1 MRTLLFRVVAVLLLV
16 VIAYSMTIIGR
27 GHTVYMDSKRL
38 DYNGKTYETPY
49 KVVVFVKDQQ
59 VAKLYDKERGMSI
72 CIGQKF
78 AMTLEITQKKGG
90 TEETQEVS
98 LTLPRNMDGIIL
110 NLPALLAG
118 LPEEAYLSE
127 FVSTPGEEEETGDK
141 GDTSGDDGMTDEFG
155 VTATEEVPAE

>member
-1 MRTLLFRVVAVLLLV
+1 MRTVLFRVGAVLLLA

-38 DYNGKTYETPY
+38 DYNGQTYETPY
-49 KVVVFVKDQQ
+49 KVVVYVNDEQ
-59 VAKLYDKERGMSI
+59 VAKLYDKERGMAI
-72 CIGQKF
+72 CTGQKF

-118 LPEEAYLSE
+118 LPEDAYLSE
-127 FVSTPGEEEETGDK
+127 FVSAPEAEEETGDE
-141 GDTSGDDGMTDEFG
+141 GMADEFG
-155 VTATEEVPAE
+155 LTTTEELSAE

>member
-1 MRTLLFRVVAVLLLV
+1 MRTVLFRVGAVLLLA

-38 DYNGKTYETPY
+38 DYNGQTYETPY
-49 KVVVFVKDQQ
+49 KVVVYVNDEQ

-72 CIGQKF
+72 CTGQKF

-118 LPEEAYLSE
+118 LPEDAYLSE
-127 FVSTPGEEEETGDK
+127 FVNAPEEEEETGDE
-141 GDTSGDDGMTDEFG
+141 GMTDEFG
-155 VTATEEVPAE
+155 LTTTEELSAE